1 MTAGRGADGGAMGKP
16 CGGNGVEGLMGGGCG
31 GAEFI
36 LSAEGIGNGIEGV
49 MGAGP
54 EIGALRTAGADGG
67 SSGFERAGPGV
78 DGVAMRT
85 LAWPR
90 WEVKMGTTSSGTSTR
105 FWRRRRGNW
114 SGLSCCRISWS
125 GKSTRV

>member
-1 MTAGRGADGGAMGKP
+1 MGDP

-31 GAEFI
+31 GAEVI

-49 MGAGP
+49 KGAVP
-54 EIGALRTAGADGG
+54 EAGALRTGGADGG
-67 SSGFERAGPGV
+67 SSGCEREGAGV

-85 LAWPR
+85 LDWPR